1 MALAVP
7 HQVRDL
13 VRRGVVD
20 RLMRQL
26 GDRCRVASPHAGRAD
41 HAHRARIERG
51 FERREQRLCPH
62 QLAGQAVAHAHRERR
77 RRRLA
82 LLDHVEMG
90 VEGRDLVDLGLG
102 KAHLVG
108 KRRQMRR
115 RQMAV
120 AVLDQVEMLDQEI
133 APARPLAEQG
143 AHLLERRILELAAL
157 RMTAVAPLAA
167 LPMLADL
174 ALDHP
179 RSYLAPRAPR
189 RRGVRDHRIGRGC
202 EAICGRA
209 VRPRG
214 TAWRLA

>member
-1 MALAVP
+1 
-7 HQVRDL
+7 
-13 VRRGVVD
+13 
-20 RLMRQL
+20 
-26 GDRCRVASPHAGRAD
+26 
-41 HAHRARIERG
+41 
-51 FERREQRLCPH
+51 
-62 QLAGQAVAHAHRERR
+62 
-77 RRRLA
+77 
-82 LLDHVEMG
+82 MG

-108 KRRQMRR
+108 KCRQMRG

-157 RMTAVAPLAA
+157 GMTAVAPLAA

-179 RSYLAPRAPR
+179 RS
-189 RRGVRDHRIGRGC
+189 
-202 EAICGRA
+202 
-209 VRPRG
+209 
-214 TAWRLA
+214 RLARCAPPSDAAQGP